1 MVNNEYILT
10 FIESKI
16 ALFNIK
22 TLSEA
27 CSIKEEE
34 TFPPTKCN
42 YILKLKDDRYALG
55 YRHGDIKILSINLD
69 SKEMKIDQ
77 SMKIDNEYIS
87 TIIELKND
95 NLLCSCIHRKIGIFK
110 KNENGEY
117 YKLKDINRE
126 KYGFD
131 SIFQINENTIFG
143 STCMANEISL
153 FNFEKEENI
162 LTREL
167 NDLTGWPHTS
177 EKMGQNYALVG
188 GMTKLYLIDLI
199 NLNILLIK

>member
-87 TIIELKND
+87 TIIELKM
-95 NLLCSCIHRKIGIFK
+95 II
-110 KNENGEY
+110 Y
-117 YKLKDINRE
+117 YVVVYIEKLAFLIK
-126 KYGFD
+126 
-131 SIFQINENTIFG
+131 
-143 STCMANEISL
+143 M
-153 FNFEKEENI
+153 
-162 LTREL
+162 
-167 NDLTGWPHTS
+167 
-177 EKMGQNYALVG
+177 KMGN
-188 GMTKLYLIDLI
+188 II
-199 NLNILLIK
+199 N

>member
-1 MVNNEYILT
+1 MSSINKEFLISEYNLITGICVSECSYYLPLCLVNNEYILT

-16 ALFNIK
+16 VLFNIK
-22 TLSEA
+22 TLSEI

-95 NLLCSCIHRKIGIFK
+95 NLLCSAFLK
-110 KNENGEY
+110 K
-117 YKLKDINRE
+117 
-126 KYGFD
+126 
-131 SIFQINENTIFG
+131 
-143 STCMANEISL
+143 
-153 FNFEKEENI
+153 
-162 LTREL
+162 
-167 NDLTGWPHTS
+167 
-177 EKMGQNYALVG
+177 
-188 GMTKLYLIDLI
+188 
-199 NLNILLIK
+199 